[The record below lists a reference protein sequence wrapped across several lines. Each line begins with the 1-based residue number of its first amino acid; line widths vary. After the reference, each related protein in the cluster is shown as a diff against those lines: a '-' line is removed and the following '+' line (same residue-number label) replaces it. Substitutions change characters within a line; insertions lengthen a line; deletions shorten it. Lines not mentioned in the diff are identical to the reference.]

1 MVCRRICD
9 EEDDLIDVE
18 PEAVSD
24 EVRQWLAATF
34 TKQSV
39 HLKREKP
46 KLKSVANAIL
56 TGIFFD
62 K

>member
-9 EEDDLIDVE
+9 EEDDLADVK
-18 PEAVSD
+18 PEVVSD
-24 EVRQWLAATF
+24 EVREWLTATF
-34 TKQSV
+34 TKQSI
-39 HLKREKP
+39 HSKREKP